1 MLPRARTLLV
11 KIVMHDIISKVSF
24 PDILLTIIL
33 TLYYNSSEAQIIKG
47 LDTHL
52 LVVWDVANISF
63 FIMPH
68 KLQNQN
74 TFNLLNTLRRLVDEF
89 YYFLQRAN
97 ETEKIAED
105 QV

>member
-11 KIVMHDIISKVSF
+11 KIVMHDLISKVSF

-52 LVVWDVANISF
+52 LVV
-63 FIMPH
+63 
-68 KLQNQN
+68 
-74 TFNLLNTLRRLVDEF
+74 
-89 YYFLQRAN
+89 
-97 ETEKIAED
+97 
-105 QV
+105 

>member
-1 MLPRARTLLV
+1 ML
-11 KIVMHDIISKVSF
+11 
-24 PDILLTIIL
+24 
-33 TLYYNSSEAQIIKG
+33 
-47 LDTHL
+47 
-52 LVVWDVANISF
+52 
-63 FIMPH
+63 H